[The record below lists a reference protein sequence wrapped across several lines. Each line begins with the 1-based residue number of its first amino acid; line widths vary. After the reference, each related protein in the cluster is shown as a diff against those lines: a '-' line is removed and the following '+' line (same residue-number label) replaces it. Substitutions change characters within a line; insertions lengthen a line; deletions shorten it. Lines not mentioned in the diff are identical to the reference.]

1 MNRNLLELLACPEC
15 GEADLALL
23 PEDTLACPSCASRYP
38 IINGIPHMLP
48 AHLAAT
54 LRQKKDYLERLMAAM
69 RRGEDLQNRG
79 SPELDRF
86 MWEHHLYNWGK
97 EVIYSDSRAAEIFV
111 QYAEKGA
118 RRLCRFLQERVGG
131 VHGKRLLY
139 VGSGNDRLVSLPLEQ
154 AGAFMVNLDVVS
166 DSLEDLMAAV
176 AQNCV
181 CGDIRRLPF
190 RAEAFDAVF
199 SKGSLHHSR
208 PIAEPLGA
216 MLGVVKRGGHIVIA
230 EPNSYMFLPRFTL
243 PGGLGHSTPYENA
256 LSRRQVARILAK
268 DGVDQLHFTALTHAP
283 PGTPAPLANLWE
295 RLGQAMPWLFD
306 RFAFEFIVAGQR
318 SDGADYQRAND
329 I

>member
-23 PEDTLACPSCASRYP
+23 PGDTLACPSCASRYP

-86 MWEHHLYNWGK
+86 MWEHHLYDWGTA
-97 EVIYSDSRAAEIFV
+97 VIYSDSRAAEIFV
-111 QYAEKGA
+111 QYAEKQA
-118 RRLCRFLQERVGG
+118 RRLCRFLQEWIGG

-166 DSLEDLMAAV
+166 DSLEDLVAAG
-176 AQNCV
+176 AENCV

-190 RAEAFDAVF
+190 RAEAFDVVF
-199 SKGSLHHSR
+199 SKGSLHHSQ
-208 PIAEPLGA
+208 PIAEPLRA
-216 MLGVVKRGGHIVIA
+216 MARVVKRGGHIIAA
-230 EPNSYMFLPRFTL
+230 EPSKYSRLPRFLL
-243 PGGLGHSTPYENA
+243 PAGLGHPTPYENA
-256 LSRRQVARILAK
+256 LSRRQVTRILAK
-268 DGVDQLHFTALTHAP
+268 DGVDQLHYTALTHVP

-306 RFAFEFIVAGQR
+306 RFAFEFILHGKR
-318 SDGADYQRAND
+318 GDGVE
-329 I
+329 